1 MGIPADYVQPH
12 QGTRL
17 FDENMGVGEEDLG
30 VGEAVGDVALA
41 EQGIAEKPQS
51 DHSARTPIIT

>member
-1 MGIPADYVQPH
+1 MYIEPGDEVMGTPADYVQPH

-41 EQGIAEKPQS
+41 E
-51 DHSARTPIIT
+51 